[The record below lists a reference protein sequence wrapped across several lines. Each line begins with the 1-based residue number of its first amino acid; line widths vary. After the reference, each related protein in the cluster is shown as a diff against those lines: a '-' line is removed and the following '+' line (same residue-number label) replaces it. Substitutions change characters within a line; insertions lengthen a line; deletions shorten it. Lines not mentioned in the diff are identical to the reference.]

1 MKETIQRHIEHA
13 MPLVKLHAG
22 KYRVV
27 TVMTDLDRL
36 RGVEIPED
44 VRQLLLELVVGN
56 E

>member
-1 MKETIQRHIEHA
+1 MEPEAPDAPMGTQTAVVALAAE
-13 MPLVKLHAG
+13 G
-22 KYRVV
+22 RVIA
-27 TVMTDLDRL
+27 VMTDLDQL